1 MRLNIR
7 QENDLLDYR
16 EGDKGQTHLS
26 ISSKKEL
33 SATTFYL
40 QLSSETKKHFA
51 VTGFLRP
58 FLAALVAA
66 ALSAGLL

>member
-1 MRLNIR
+1 MTCWITGKVIR
-7 QENDLLDYR
+7 VRHTYQSAPN
-16 EGDKGQTHLS
+16 
-26 ISSKKEL
+26 KEL